1 MTQHLASRHR
11 RKVSVALEC
20 SGGNSNDVA
29 CRVAW
34 HLLKFL
40 EIWGS
45 VGNNE
50 LTNYQHKACSQIF
63 KDTLR
68 SPTSTTA
75 TEEIVEN

>member
-1 MTQHLASRHR
+1 M
-11 RKVSVALEC
+11 ALEC
-20 SGGNSNDVA
+20 SGGNSNDVEY
-29 CRVAW
+29 RVAW

-50 LTNYQHKACSQIF
+50 LTNYQHKACSEIF

-68 SPTSTTA
+68 SPTSSTA
-75 TEEIVEN
+75 AEEIAEN